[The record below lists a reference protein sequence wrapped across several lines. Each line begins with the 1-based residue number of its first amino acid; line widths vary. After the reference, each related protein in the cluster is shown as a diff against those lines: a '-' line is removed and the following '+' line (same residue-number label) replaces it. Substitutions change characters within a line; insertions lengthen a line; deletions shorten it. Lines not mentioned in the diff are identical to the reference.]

1 MKKYNGINS
10 LFQWQFIAAFSL
22 YFLSVLFFAE
32 TGEKEPFK
40 WSQLFFSAMI
50 SFVITT
56 SLCWQWRF
64 FGDPHNKANFML
76 HISFFISCIF
86 FINRLFVKD
95 TTSLS
100 DIALNFGEKYAAKI
114 ISWIPSVIFDALR
127 SPGVLILF
135 LMIALSLS
143 FRPRI
148 AVALLILSLFLAV
161 IFSIH
166 SSHAGQGMLWF
177 FAGMTC
183 LGTALYLQSD
193 DSSDSRK
200 FWTTVLAR
208 LKNDPALRV
217 ELELKTRLLKRIYER
232 QRPITQIESLGIIS
246 RALGMEMASPKAQ
259 EITRRIAEKLVHQDH
274 LARYVESEK
283 GKALGLNREEF
294 IRSEPDMFAAVAIM
308 PKTVIFVIFAF
319 LWIISPIDLI
329 FDAVPIFGAI
339 DDVIVGTLGFNSI
352 LQSITGMRII
362 RRGQSRNLFPDDN
375 SAV

>member
-1 MKKYNGINS
+1 
-10 LFQWQFIAAFSL
+10 
-22 YFLSVLFFAE
+22 
-32 TGEKEPFK
+32 
-40 WSQLFFSAMI
+40 MI

-86 FINRLFVKD
+86 FINRLFIKD

-100 DIALNFGEKYAAKI
+100 DIALNFGERYAAKI

-148 AVALLILSLFLAV
+148 ALALLILSLFLAV
-161 IFSIH
+161 IFSMNN
-166 SSHAGQGMLWF
+166 SNSEKGWLWI
-177 FAGMTC
+177 FAGITC

-193 DSSDSRK
+193 DSESRK
-200 FWTTVLAR
+200 FWTTVLKR
-208 LKNDPALRV
+208 LKDDPALRV
-217 ELELKTRLLKRIYER
+217 ELELKTRLMKRIYEC
-232 QRPITQIESLGIIS
+232 QRPITHIESLGIIS

-259 EITRRIAEKLVHQDH
+259 EVTRRIAEKLVHQDH

-294 IRSEPDMFAAVAIM
+294 DQSEPDMFAAIAIM

-329 FDAVPIFGAI
+329 LDATPVFGAI
-339 DDVIVGTLGFNSI
+339 DDVIMGILGFNSI

-362 RRGQSRNLFPDDN
+362 RRGQSRNLFPDDT
-375 SAV
+375 SVV